1 MFELI
6 LVVVVFYSIYIK
18 NIDVL
23 DLLLFKNVYKVMF
36 ENLFWYCVIIVFI
49 E

>member
-36 ENLFWYCVIIVFI
+36 ENLF
-49 E
+49 